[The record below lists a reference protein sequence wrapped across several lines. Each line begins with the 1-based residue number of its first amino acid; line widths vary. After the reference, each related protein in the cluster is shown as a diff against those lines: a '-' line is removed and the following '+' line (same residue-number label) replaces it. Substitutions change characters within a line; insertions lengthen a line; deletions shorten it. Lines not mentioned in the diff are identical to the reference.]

1 MTIHQYIPNTEEE
14 QLRMLNEVGI
24 TSFEELLK
32 DIPAD
37 LRFQGDLPL
46 EPARSEWEHKRDVQA
61 IASGDGNNQSFIS
74 FLGAGSYDH
83 FIPHIV
89 DVLIS
94 RSEFYT
100 AYTPYQ
106 AEVSQGTLQA
116 MYEYQSMICE
126 LTGMDLANS
135 SMYDGASALA
145 EACLLAARH
154 TRRNKILISRSV
166 NPIYVDV
173 CTTYARHQGIDFEF
187 IELKDHITDLSS
199 LGAQL
204 DESVAGVVIQNPNFY
219 GDLEDLGE
227 IKSSISD
234 PKTQLIAV
242 VNPISLNVLEAPG
255 KQGVDI
261 AVGEGQSLGNHMSF
275 GGPYLGF
282 MAVKKPLIRKVPGR
296 IAGESIDVHGNRAFV
311 MVLRTRE
318 QDIRR
323 EKATSN
329 ICTNQGLNALA
340 ACVYMSALGKNGLNR
355 VAELC
360 VQKAH
365 YLAEEIDRIDG
376 FQVLNENFFNEFLVE
391 LPIPAKELID
401 RGVDSGIFA
410 GVDMNYFDQN
420 RENQLLIAVTE
431 KRSRTEMDAFIEFLK
446 ETVQ

>member
-1 MTIHQYIPNTEEE
+1 MHQYIPNTEEE

-24 TSFEELLK
+24 ASFEDLLK
-32 DIPAD
+32 EIPAS
-37 LRFQGDLPL
+37 LRFKGDLPL
-46 EPARSEWEHKRDVQA
+46 EAAKSEWEHKQDVQA
-61 IASGDGNNQSFIS
+61 IAKGDGSNLSHIS

-89 DVLIS
+89 DVMIS

-154 TRRNKILISRSV
+154 TRRNRILISRSV

-173 CTTYARHQGIDFEF
+173 CTTYAHHQGLDFDF
-187 IELKDHITDLSS
+187 IDLSNAVTDMKL
-199 LGAQL
+199 LGEML
-204 DESVAGVVIQNPNFY
+204 DDTVAAVVIQNPNFY
-219 GDLEDLGE
+219 GDLEDLSA
-227 IKSSISD
+227 IRAQISD

-255 KQGVDI
+255 AQGADI

-282 MAVKKPLIRKVPGR
+282 MAVKEPLIRKVPGR
-296 IAGESIDVHGNRAFV
+296 IAGESVDVHGNRAFV

-323 EKATSN
+323 ERATSN

-340 ACVYMSALGKNGLNR
+340 ACVYMSALGKNGLR
-355 VAELC
+355 KVAELC

-365 YLAEEIDRIDG
+365 YLAEQISALEG
-376 FQVLNENFFNEFLVE
+376 FKVLNDNFFNEFHIEV
-391 LPIPAKELID
+391 PSSAKELI
-401 RGVDSGIFA
+401 SQATQAGIFA
-410 GVDMNYFDQN
+410 GVDLSFLDGGNDN
-420 RENQLLIAVTE
+420 RVLIAVTE
-431 KRSRTEMDAFIEFLK
+431 KRSKNEMDVFVDFLK
-446 ETVQ
+446 GYAK

>member
-1 MTIHQYIPNTEEE
+1 MHQYIPNTEAE

-24 TSFEELLK
+24 ASFEELLES
-32 DIPAD
+32 IPEA

-46 EPARSEWEHKRDVQA
+46 SPAKSEIEHKQDVLN
-61 IASGDGNNQSFIS
+61 IASGDANTTSHVS

-83 FIPHIV
+83 FIPHVV

-135 SMYDGASALA
+135 SMYDGASAMA

-166 NPIYVDV
+166 NPVYVDV
-173 CTTYARHQGIDFEF
+173 AITYAHHQGLEFEF
-187 IELKDHITDLSS
+187 IDIEDGITN
-199 LGAQL
+199 L
-204 DESVAGVVIQNPNFY
+204 DNLRSVLDATIAGVVIQNPNFY
-219 GDLEDLGE
+219 GGLEDLAA
-227 IKSSISD
+227 IKTSITD

-242 VNPISLNVLEAPG
+242 VNPISLNLLEAPG
-255 KQGVDI
+255 KLGVDI
-261 AVGEGQSLGNHMSF
+261 VVGEGQSLGNHMSF

-282 MAVKKPLIRKVPGR
+282 MAVKEPLIRKVPGR
-296 IAGESIDVHGNRAFV
+296 IAGESVDVNGKRAFV

-323 EKATSN
+323 ERATSN

-340 ACVYMSALGKNGLNR
+340 ACIYMSALGKNGLRR

-360 VQKAH
+360 TQKAH
-365 YLAEEIDRIDG
+365 YLGDSIDSLEG
-376 FQVLNENFFNEFLVE
+376 YALQTEHYFNEFVVE
-391 LPIPAKELID
+391 LPGSAKALIK
-401 RGVDSGIFA
+401 RAAEAGFFA
-410 GVDMNYFDQN
+410 GVSLSQFEDNADN
-420 RENQLLIAVTE
+420 KLLVAVTE
-431 KRSRTEMDAFIEFLK
+431 KRSKTEMDSLVQFL
-446 ETVQ
+446 EGYSV

>member
-1 MTIHQYIPNTEEE
+1 MHQYIPNTKDE
-14 QLRMLNEVGI
+14 QLKMLNEVGI
-24 TSFEELLK
+24 ASFEELLNS
-32 DIPAD
+32 IPKP

-46 EPARSEWEHKRDVQA
+46 PPLKSEIEHKRDVLE
-61 IASGDGNNQSFIS
+61 ILSKDASTANYVS
-74 FLGAGSYDH
+74 FLGGGSYDH
-83 FIPHIV
+83 FIPHVV

-135 SMYDGASALA
+135 SMYDGSSAMA

-154 TRRNKILISRSV
+154 TRRKKILISKSV
-166 NPIYVDV
+166 NPVYVDV
-173 CTTYARHQGIDFEF
+173 AVTYAHHQGLTFEF
-187 IELKDHITDLSS
+187 IDLEDGVTS
-199 LGAQL
+199 LESLSTSL
-204 DESVAGVVIQNPNFY
+204 DENVAGVVIQNPNFY
-219 GDLEDLGE
+219 GGLEDLSN
-227 IKSSISD
+227 IKDSIED
-234 PKTQLIAV
+234 KKIQLIAV
-242 VNPISLNVLEAPG
+242 VNPISLNLLEAPG

-282 MAVKKPLIRKVPGR
+282 MAVKEPLIRKVPGR

-323 EKATSN
+323 ERATSN

-340 ACVYMSALGKNGLNR
+340 ACIYMSTLGKNGLHR

-360 VQKAH
+360 TQKAY
-365 YLAEEIDRIDG
+365 YLAEAISDLDG
-376 FQVLNENFFNEFLVE
+376 YTLNTKHFFNEFVIE
-391 LPIPAKELID
+391 VPGSAKSLIEQASKA
-401 RGVDSGIFA
+401 GYFPGIALSQFESEA
-410 GVDMNYFDQN
+410 D
-420 RENQLLIAVTE
+420 NQLLVAVTE
-431 KRSRTEMDAFIEFLK
+431 KRSKSEMDGLISFLK
-446 ETVQ
+446 GYSN